1 MHSNGTTVEPATHT
15 SQRRASMHGAENEW
29 KREREGGRQAGEEV
43 ERSEGGREGG
53 RVGGREGE
61 RERGREGELE
71 GERERWKDGRG
82 KMGGREE
89 SVSS

>member
-43 ERSEGGREGG
+43 ERSEGGRERG
-53 RVGGREGE
+53 REGGRENW
-61 RERGREGELE
+61 RERGR
-71 GERERWKDGRG
+71 DGR
-82 KMGGREE
+82 MDGGRWAGGRK
-89 SVSS
+89 V